1 MSVTDQESS
10 EYKYMED
17 SLLNQIYYL
26 EDKRIE
32 PLPHSEKEA
41 WKKAK
46 QGFKFPTLF
55 EVGTLS
61 YLDLV
66 EISQSIPEVSLKEYK
81 ELQLLDREQLL
92 KKAAGIEIFHP
103 TVSKS
108 DLFFYLTRGYLPKDT
123 DISDKIDRWKKFD
136 RLLLL
141 SKDLILLMYKTQKQ
155 FAETPEFS
163 RHKNIEDLIF
173 IYDELLG
180 LKNTPGVI
188 SAMGGIEV
196 VTNTADMDNYIYDK
210 LYFYID
216 AFANQ
221 TPASP
226 VYGNNVLTLEE
237 VIGMNKDDWNNFIA
251 ENFPANTIP
260 FTTRSDFV
268 MQTFYKLN
276 Y

>member
-1 MSVTDQESS
+1 MNNRYEESS

-26 EDKRIE
+26 EDKRVE
-32 PLPHSEKEA
+32 PLPHSEEEA
-41 WKKAK
+41 WKRAK
-46 QGFKFPTLF
+46 QGFKFPTFF
-55 EVGTLS
+55 EIGTLN
-61 YLDLV
+61 YLDLI
-66 EISQSIPEVSLKEYK
+66 EISQSEPDVSLKKYK

-92 KKAAGIEIFHP
+92 KKAAGIEIFYP

-108 DLFFYLTRGYLPKDT
+108 DLFFYLTRGYLPMDIE
-123 DISDKIDRWKKFD
+123 ISDKINRWKKFD
-136 RLLLL
+136 RLLPI

-155 FAETPEFS
+155 FAETPKFN
-163 RHKNIEDLIF
+163 RHKNIENLIF
-173 IYDELLG
+173 IYDELIG
-180 LKNTPGVI
+180 FKNTPGVI

-196 VTNTADMDNYIYDK
+196 VTNTSDMDNYIYDK

-221 TPASP
+221 TPTSFDHEQNA
-226 VYGNNVLTLEE
+226 LTLEE
-237 VIGMNKDDWNNFIA
+237 VIGMNKDDWKRFIS
-251 ENFPANTIP
+251 ENFPTNNIP
-260 FTTRSDFV
+260 FTSRSDFV